1 MEHDSCPQ
9 GHHII
14 TLTII
19 VGGISSVCVWGGRN
33 GDCGDGWEWGR
44 AILLEEGQ
52 VQGEIEHFQGE
63 NWKGVRLG
71 KIV

>member
-19 VGGISSVCVWGGRN
+19 VGGISSVCVGG
-33 GDCGDGWEWGR
+33 GGGMEVVG
-44 AILLEEGQ
+44 LGGSGEGQ
-52 VQGEIEHFQGE
+52 FC
-63 NWKGVRLG
+63 
-71 KIV
+71 

>member
-19 VGGISSVCVWGGRN
+19 VGGISSVCVCGG
-33 GDCGDGWEWGR
+33 GEEWRLWVGGSG
-44 AILLEEGQ
+44 EGQ
-52 VQGEIEHFQGE
+52 FC
-63 NWKGVRLG
+63 
-71 KIV
+71 

>member
-19 VGGISSVCVWGGRN
+19 VGGISGMCVCGGGR
-33 GDCGDGWEWGR
+33 GMEVVGVDGSG
-44 AILLEEGQ
+44 EGQ
-52 VQGEIEHFQGE
+52 FC
-63 NWKGVRLG
+63 
-71 KIV
+71 

>member
-19 VGGISSVCVWGGRN
+19 VGGISGVCVCVGGARN
-33 GDCGDGWEWGR
+33 GGCGGGWEWGR

-52 VQGEIEHFQGE
+52 VQGEIEHFQGRI
-63 NWKGVRLG
+63 GRG
-71 KIV
+71 SD